1 MKTHPRS
8 SSYSERGGEKFFF
21 YLPMRRIFFFIF
33 LSLYTATI
41 FAEKSDSIKI
51 WGHVCD
57 AFTMHGLIDG
67 VQVELL
73 DKDSVLLQRQ
83 QWSQE
88 DRTESSFTMNA
99 LRGGTYIIR
108 VSHPEYSSLTKK
120 FTVRSSKREKRYSI
134 GPLKLRRL
142 PMNSQALD
150 EVVIKATKIKFFTRG
165 DTVIYNANAFNLAQ
179 GSMLDA
185 MISQLPGAR
194 LERNGQLFV
203 NGKKVESLLLNGK
216 DFFKGDHSVLLDN
229 LPAYTIEDI
238 KVYNR
243 LSELSQRLGQKVDDG
258 DLVMDINLKKQYQVG
273 WLGNVEAGGG
283 THDRWLGRVFLTR
296 FTPQSRVSLY
306 ATANNTHENRK
317 PGQDGEWL
325 PSDIGNGT
333 STTEKGGIDYT
344 ISDKYGLFDLEGQLN
359 AQHTD
364 NDNISNQATEHFQ
377 QGNTTFGRNWSKG
390 NSQTTEIYT
399 RHRMYFRLGPER
411 SRNSINLTVTPELNF
426 YRANGNNR
434 YLQAEFRQDP
444 TVIGS
449 AGFLQEQL
457 QSPAI
462 QHTLLDSLLIN
473 RVRSEQLSH
482 ATKINGGAVANLSLS
497 VPFTGGILGISAGFD
512 ADHLT
517 DERHDLYRL
526 DYSSSESA
534 AADNRRRY
542 FNLPSDKKHAMASIE
557 YSHGFDEKWEWMIM
571 PHLDYNFTQ
580 TEQENSLYRLDLL
593 EDMASAPLGSLPS
606 TREALLSTLDISNSY
621 LTDNRLHDV
630 TLSLRGRY
638 DHVEVRKGRRYSRLR
653 FIWDPRITMQSEEWI
668 FTGEE
673 QSQSSRT
680 VWLPGMRLELLR
692 NTPGMKH
699 QLELIADY
707 SQKMPSMFQLMG
719 LRFDSDPLNV
729 EQGNPNLRRTGIYT
743 LLFKHSS
750 RPKNIGMISTHVTVN
765 IYQNALATGQFY
777 NPENGVRTY
786 CPQNVN
792 GNWSTNGSVWYV
804 TPLGKQKRFNL
815 EMQLENQYVHSV
827 DLTSNNEDAL
837 IRSYVK
843 TNYLKLPLSLEY
855 SHDKLRVGVKASAAW
870 NHAASEREGF
880 QNVDAADITYGLFG
894 HWNMPWGFTLA
905 TDLNYYTRYG
915 YSNEQMNSRDWVW
928 NAQLSKSFLK
938 GKLILTAVGFDL
950 LGQLSNITYSL
961 NAQGSMETWKN
972 VIPRYGMLRIAYRFS
987 KKPEKK

>member
-1 MKTHPRS
+1 
-8 SSYSERGGEKFFF
+8 
-21 YLPMRRIFFFIF
+21 MRRIFFFIF

-83 QWSQE
+83 QWSLE
-88 DRTESSFTMNA
+88 DRTESSFTMDA

-120 FTVRSSKREKRYSI
+120 FTIRSSKREKRYSI

-165 DTVIYNANAFNLAQ
+165 DTVIYNANAFNLAE

-194 LERNGQLFV
+194 LERNGQ
-203 NGKKVESLLLNGK
+203 
-216 DFFKGDHSVLLDN
+216 
-229 LPAYTIEDI
+229 
-238 KVYNR
+238 
-243 LSELSQRLGQKVDDG
+243 
-258 DLVMDINLKKQYQVG
+258 
-273 WLGNVEAGGG
+273 
-283 THDRWLGRVFLTR
+283 
-296 FTPQSRVSLY
+296 
-306 ATANNTHENRK
+306 
-317 PGQDGEWL
+317 
-325 PSDIGNGT
+325 
-333 STTEKGGIDYT
+333 
-344 ISDKYGLFDLEGQLN
+344 LFDLEGQLN

-377 QGNTTFGRNWSKG
+377 QGKTTFGRNWSKG
-390 NSQTTEIYT
+390 NSQTTELYT

-512 ADHLT
+512 AEHLT

-792 GNWSTNGSVWYV
+792 GNWNTNGSVWYV